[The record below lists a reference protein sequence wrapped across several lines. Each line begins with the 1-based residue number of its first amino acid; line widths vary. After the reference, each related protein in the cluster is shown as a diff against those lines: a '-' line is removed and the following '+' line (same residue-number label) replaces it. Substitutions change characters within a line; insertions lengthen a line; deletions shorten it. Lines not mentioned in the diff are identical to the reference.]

1 MINKLYMLH
10 FNRLFSNFIFVLIF
24 LSISLL
30 NSQEKKQVY
39 TKENLRIIK
48 PDSSIHYGK
57 LVLYDDL
64 SSEWIE
70 SSKIK
75 TLLSKDSLRNVLREK
90 IKDSDVFNEYW
101 SNSRLFPYPDQTF
114 HMMDDS
120 IKISLLEESGFYM
133 VPNEHLFSPFGWRR
147 NRQHKGM
154 DLDLDVGDTLRAT
167 FSGKVRFSKF
177 NNGGYGY
184 LVIIRHFSGLETY
197 YAHLDKLMV
206 EPNDVVLAGDVIGLG
221 GETGNALGPHLHYE
235 TRYKDVAFNPVNIID
250 FELNDV
256 KYINNEPVYYLTKED
271 FKWVASASKK
281 KYYKLKAG
289 DYLGKVAEKHNTT
302 VNKLLKLN
310 PKVKINDILT
320 IGQVLRVR

>member
-1 MINKLYMLH
+1 
-10 FNRLFSNFIFVLIF
+10 
-24 LSISLL
+24 
-30 NSQEKKQVY
+30 
-39 TKENLRIIK
+39 
-48 PDSSIHYGK
+48 
-57 LVLYDDL
+57 
-64 SSEWIE
+64 
-70 SSKIK
+70 
-75 TLLSKDSLRNVLREK
+75 
-90 IKDSDVFNEYW
+90 
-101 SNSRLFPYPDQTF
+101 
-114 HMMDDS
+114 MMDDS
-120 IKISLLEESGFYM
+120 IKINLLEESGFYM

-197 YAHLDKLMV
+197 YAHLDKLLV
-206 EPNDVVLAGDVIGLG
+206 EPNDIVLAGDVIGLG